1 MGEGPHLPNEPIFFS
16 FFVSVA
22 FLAVDPAIPLHC
34 TCYCFTYH
42 FTSCYPVGLRVDAPT
57 VPTYFFI
64 NLLLRAS
71 LVQFPHLYLFWALLA
86 NIHVV
91 PTHFIISFLKLSQ
104 PIYFFFTSFTYMGFL
119 LDPLG
124 FLGPIT
130 TSLPLVT
137 FRAYWPLS
145 QTNEFTNSFSGFLWP
160 IYILFTSYYSKT
172 YYFILRA
179 SLAQLLPFY
188 LFLFFKGSL
197 ATNPAIS
204 ACWAYFLIP
213 LLFFLS
219 NILYIVR
226 FLLLLGP
233 FPKVGIKNIKG
244 VRN

>member
-1 MGEGPHLPNEPIFFS
+1 MFPAFHPFLGLDIAWVKALIFLTSPYSFL

-91 PTHFIISFLKLSQ
+91 PTHFIISFLKLSR
-104 PIYFFFTSFTYMGFL
+104 PIYFFFTSFTFMGFL

-145 QTNEFTNSFSGFLWP
+145 QTNEFTNSFSRFLWP
-160 IYILFTSYYSKT
+160 IYFLLTSYYSHGLT
-172 YYFILRA
+172 ISFLGLPWPIYSLFTSFYFLRAPWPPILPFQLVGLTSLFPYYFSFPTFSI
-179 SLAQLLPFY
+179 
-188 LFLFFKGSL
+188 
-197 ATNPAIS
+197 
-204 ACWAYFLIP
+204 
-213 LLFFLS
+213 
-219 NILYIVR
+219 
-226 FLLLLGP
+226 LLG
-233 FPKVGIKNIKG
+233 FFCC
-244 VRN
+244 